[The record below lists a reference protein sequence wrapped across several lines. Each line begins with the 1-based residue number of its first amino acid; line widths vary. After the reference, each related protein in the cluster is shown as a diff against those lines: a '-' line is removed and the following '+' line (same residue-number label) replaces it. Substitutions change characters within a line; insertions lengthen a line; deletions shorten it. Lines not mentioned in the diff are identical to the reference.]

1 MNPYT
6 KIAVAFLIA
15 TNAATG
21 WLLKNEYDAHAVT
34 KFDLQ
39 AKENTIAAMEL
50 AAKLDDQEAIK
61 SYERADKACL
71 QNRKN
76 AVEALA
82 LPIQEEPK
90 YEADGTLNP
99 VCPVISVRSI
109 QDAGSGAYV
118 PSKSDSQDTSGTQGP
133 Q

>member
-6 KIAVAFLIA
+6 GIAIAVLLA

-21 WLLKNEYDAHAVT
+21 WLLKNEYEAHAVT
-34 KFDLQ
+34 KFDLR
-39 AKENTIAAMEL
+39 AKENTIVAMEL
-50 AAKLDDQEAIK
+50 AAKLDNQEAIR

-76 AVEALA
+76 AVAALA

-90 YEADGTLNP
+90 YEADGTPNP
-99 VCPVISVRSI
+99 VCPVISVRAI
-109 QDAGSGAYV
+109 QDAGSGAYM
-118 PSKSDSQDTSGTQGP
+118 PSEPDGQDTGGTQGP

>member
-1 MNPYT
+1 MNPYIG
-6 KIAVAFLIA
+6 IAIAFLIA

-21 WLLKNEYDAHAVT
+21 WILKNEYDAHAVT

-50 AAKLDDQEAIK
+50 AAKLDNQEAIK

-76 AVEALA
+76 VVAALA
-82 LPIQEEPK
+82 LPIQKEPK
-90 YEADGTLNP
+90 YEANGTPNP
-99 VCPVISVRSI
+99 VCPVISVRAV

-118 PSKSDSQDTSGTQGP
+118 PTEPDGQDIGGTQGP